1 MFMYM
6 GSVEGVFKLKTVIV
20 EGLIYEVVKNNI

>member
-6 GSVEGVFKLKTVIV
+6 GSVEGVFESKIVIV

>member
-6 GSVEGVFKLKTVIV
+6 GSVEGVFESKTVIV